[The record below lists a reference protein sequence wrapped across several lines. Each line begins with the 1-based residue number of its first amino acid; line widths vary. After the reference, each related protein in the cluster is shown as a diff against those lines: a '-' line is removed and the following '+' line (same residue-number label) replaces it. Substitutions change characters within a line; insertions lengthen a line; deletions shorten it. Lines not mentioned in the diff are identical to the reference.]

1 VPFLEYGTAAGAD
14 IGVVD
19 GMSRVGERM
28 AAILG
33 STPK

>member
-1 VPFLEYGTAAGAD
+1 VPFLEYGSAAGAD
-14 IGVVD
+14 IGVID

-33 STPK
+33 TPAT